1 MLTYKE
7 VLKKAQQELVDVGVY
22 EQTAQLL
29 MLELSNQE
37 SSDLYANYECE
48 MSSELYDLFQQ
59 RMTRLKKHE
68 PLQHILGYQ
77 WFYGRKFNVSKD
89 VLIPRYETEEL
100 VANVLLEIDEH
111 FPEGI
116 VEMVDIGTGSGAIAI
131 TLALEEPRI
140 KMVATD
146 ISQDALDIARNNA
159 QTLEANI
166 EFLQGDML
174 KPCIDKGIKVDIL
187 VSNPP
192 YIPKEQALE
201 KSVKDYEPDVALFGG
216 EDGLFFYRE
225 ILKNAHLLIK
235 EKSIL
240 AFEIGFDEKDSL
252 MKMSAEYF
260 PNDRIEVLKDLNNK
274 DRMLFIYHNC

>member
-7 VLKKAQQELVDVGVY
+7 VLKKSQQELVDVGVY

-48 MSSELYDLFQQ
+48 MPSELYDLFQQ
-59 RMTRLKKHE
+59 CMARLKKHE

-100 VANVLLEIDEH
+100 VANVLLELDEH
-111 FPEGI
+111 FPDGV

-131 TLALEEPRI
+131 TLGLEEPRI
-140 KMVATD
+140 KMMATD
-146 ISQDALDIARNNA
+146 ISEEALVIARNNSK
-159 QTLEANI
+159 TLDANI

-174 KPCIDKGIKVDIL
+174 NPCIDKGIKVDIL

-216 EDGLFFYRE
+216 EDGLFFYHE

-252 MKMSAEYF
+252 MKISKEYF